1 MELQK
6 QFPSMTEVQDLEH
19 AGFSGEQIA
28 GLFRVKVC
36 YQRGAY
42 HEDTPEYKR
51 LVFVRWLYQQGRR
64 PR

>member
-6 QFPSMTEVQDLEH
+6 QFPSMTEVQDLEQ
-19 AGFSGEQIA
+19 AGFSGEQIV
-28 GLFRVKVC
+28 GLERVKAY

-51 LVFVRWLYQQGRR
+51 LAFVRWLYQQGRLQS
-64 PR
+64 